1 MFDLPQDLEQL
12 DSELR
17 ALGEGAML
25 LEELDGF
32 LTGLLVCPE
41 LILPSEWMPM
51 VLNRIGTDE
60 SAFNDIDHA
69 DRVLGLIREHYNS
82 IAIVLLENAGGY
94 RPLLPFDS
102 HENRIVWELWISGF
116 ECAVSLRPESW
127 QKLLG
132 AAPETAA
139 ALRGLFTLAD
149 AGCSDQILP
158 EPEYVAL
165 DATAPG
171 DIARWVI
178 TLNAWRLANDQPGRS
193 FDSRKRP
200 AGSKKI
206 GRNDRC
212 PCGSGRKYKKCC
224 GLN

>member
-1 MFDLPQDLEQL
+1 MAELALAVGAGRTWAPTTAPRLEATAFDLPQDLEQL

-17 ALGEGAML
+17 ALGERAML
-25 LEELDGF
+25 LEEFDGF
-32 LTGLLVCPE
+32 VTGLLVCPG

-51 VLNRIGTDE
+51 VLGRIGTDE
-60 SAFNDIDHA
+60 PAFDVIDHA
-69 DRVLGLIREHYNS
+69 DRVLGLIR
-82 IAIVLLENAGGY
+82 
-94 RPLLPFDS
+94 
-102 HENRIVWELWISGF
+102 ELWISGF

-139 ALRGLFTLAD
+139 AIRGLFTLAD
-149 AGCSDQILP
+149 AGCIDHVLP
-158 EPEYVAL
+158 EPEYAAL

-178 TLNAWRLANDQPGRS
+178 TLNAWRLANDQAGRS

-212 PCGSGRKYKKCC
+212 PCGAGKKYKKCC